1 MQTSLSS
8 PSSTPIRNP
17 RQAAWAML
25 PARLALFFGFQAL
38 FAAGFVLAAPA
49 DSSTAWARSAAWWP
63 YTATL
68 ANLVCVFLLVRLF
81 KQEGQSYRD
90 LFRFDRH
97 AGRIKGDLLVM
108 LGLLVILG
116 PLAMLPGPLLGSA
129 IYGDAAVQARLL
141 ILPLPMWAVYAILLP
156 FPLTQGLAELAV
168 YFMYSMPRLK
178 ALTGRHWLAYV
189 LASFFLGLQHIAI
202 PMYFDWR
209 YIAWRG
215 LMFMPF
221 AFLVGA
227 ALKWRP
233 RLFPYFAIVH
243 VLIDL
248 AAMAVYLI
256 PA

>member
-1 MQTSLSS
+1 MKPYLSAS
-8 PSSTPIRNP
+8 GT
-17 RQAAWAML
+17 AWAML
-25 PARLALFFGFQAL
+25 PERLLLFFFFQAL
-38 FAAGFVLAAPA
+38 FAAGFALTASVAPA
-49 DSSTAWARSAAWWP
+49 GSSTAWLRSAAWWP

-68 ANLVCVFLLVRLF
+68 ANLVCVVLLVRLF
-81 KQEGQSYRD
+81 KQEGRNYWD
-90 LFRFDRH
+90 LFRFDRR
-97 AGRIKGDLLVM
+97 AGRVKGDLLVM

-116 PLAMLPGPLLGSA
+116 PLSMLPGPLLGTA
-129 IYGDAAVQARLL
+129 IYGDAAVQAKLL
-141 ILPLPMWAVYAILLP
+141 ILPLPLWAVYAILLP

-168 YFMYSMPRLK
+168 YFMYVMPRLK
-178 ALTGRHWLAYV
+178 ELTGRPWLAYG

-209 YIAWRG
+209 YVAWRG

-221 AFLVGA
+221 AFVVGA

-233 RLFPYFAIVH
+233 RLFPYFAILH

-256 PA
+256 PPA

>member
-1 MQTSLSS
+1 M
-8 PSSTPIRNP
+8 
-17 RQAAWAML
+17 AWAML
-25 PARLALFFGFQAL
+25 PARLALFFAFQAL
-38 FAAGFVLAAPA
+38 FAAGFALAASA
-49 DSSTAWARSAAWWP
+49 GSTTAWGLSAAWWP

-68 ANLVCVFLLVRLF
+68 ANLVCVFLLIRLF
-81 KQEGQSYRD
+81 GREGQHYWA
-90 LFRFDRH
+90 LFRFDRRH
-97 AGRIKGDLLVM
+97 VKGDLLVM

-116 PLAMLPGPLLGSA
+116 PLSMLPGPWLGTA
-129 IYGDAAVQARLL
+129 IYGDAAIQARLL

-168 YFMYSMPRLK
+168 YFMYAMPRLK
-178 ALTGRHWLAYV
+178 ELTGRSWLAYG

-209 YIAWRG
+209 YVAWRG

-221 AFLVGA
+221 AFVVGA

-233 RLFPYFAIVH
+233 RLFPYFAILH

>member
-1 MQTSLSS
+1 
-8 PSSTPIRNP
+8 
-17 RQAAWAML
+17 ML
-25 PARLALFFGFQAL
+25 PARVLLFFLFQAL
-38 FAAGFVLAAPA
+38 FAAGFALAASA
-49 DSSTAWARSAAWWP
+49 GTAGSSTVWVRSAAWWP

-68 ANLVCVFLLVRLF
+68 ANLVCVFLLIRF
-81 KQEGQSYRD
+81 FGQEGQRYWA
-90 LFRFDRH
+90 LFRFDRRH
-97 AGRIKGDLLVM
+97 VKGDLLVM
-108 LGLLVILG
+108 LGLLVLLG
-116 PLAMLPGPLLGSA
+116 PLSMLPGPLLGTA

-141 ILPLPMWAVYAILLP
+141 ILPLPMWAVYAIMLP

-168 YFMYSMPRLK
+168 YFMYAMPRLK
-178 ALTGRHWLAYV
+178 EQTGRPWLAYG
-189 LASFFLGLQHIAI
+189 LASVFLGLQHIAI

-221 AFLVGA
+221 AFVVGA

-233 RLFPYFAIVH
+233 RLFPYFAILH

>member
-1 MQTSLSS
+1 
-8 PSSTPIRNP
+8 
-17 RQAAWAML
+17 ML
-25 PARLALFFGFQAL
+25 PARLLLFFFFQAL
-38 FAAGFVLAAPA
+38 FAAGFALVG
-49 DSSTAWARSAAWWP
+49 TAGASASWNHSAAWWP

-68 ANLVCVFLLVRLF
+68 ANLVCVFLLIRLF
-81 KQEGQSYRD
+81 KKEGQGQSYRD
-90 LFRFDRH
+90 LFRFDRQ
-97 AGRIKGDLLVM
+97 AGRVKGDLLVM

-116 PLAMLPGPLLGSA
+116 PLSMLPGPWLGSA

-141 ILPLPMWAVYAILLP
+141 ILPLPMWAVYTILLP

-168 YFMYSMPRLK
+168 YFMYAMPRLRQQ
-178 ALTGRHWLAYV
+178 TGSPWLAYG
-189 LASFFLGLQHIAI
+189 LASFFLGFQHIAI

-221 AFLVGA
+221 AFVVGG

-233 RLFPYFAIVH
+233 RLFPYFAILH

-256 PA
+256 PPA

>member
-1 MQTSLSS
+1 M
-8 PSSTPIRNP
+8 
-17 RQAAWAML
+17 AWAML
-25 PARLALFFGFQAL
+25 PARLALFLFFQAL
-38 FAAGFVLAAPA
+38 FAAGFALAAPA
-49 DSSTAWARSAAWWP
+49 GSSTAWWP

-68 ANLVCVFLLVRLF
+68 ANLVCVVLLIRLF
-81 KQEGQSYRD
+81 KQEPQGGRYRD
-90 LFRFDRH
+90 LFRFDRQ
-97 AGRIKGDLLVM
+97 RVKGDLLAM

-116 PLAMLPGPLLGSA
+116 PLAMLPGPLLGTA

-168 YFMYSMPRLK
+168 YFMYVMPRLK
-178 ALTGRHWLAYV
+178 ELTGRPWLAYV

-202 PMYFDWR
+202 PMHFDWR

-215 LMFMPF
+215 LMYMPF

-243 VLIDL
+243 ALIDL
-248 AAMAVYLI
+248 AAIAVYLI

>member
-1 MQTSLSS
+1 MQTTLSS
-8 PSSTPIRNP
+8 LAPARATFKT
-17 RQAAWAML
+17 AWAVL
-25 PARLALFFGFQAL
+25 PARLALFFTFQAL
-38 FAAGFVLAAPA
+38 FAVGFSMAG
-49 DSSTAWARSAAWWP
+49 SSIGWSRSAAWWP

-68 ANLVCVFLLVRLF
+68 ANLVSIFLLVRLF
-81 KQEGQSYRD
+81 KQEGQSYWD

-97 AGRIKGDLLVM
+97 AGRVKGDLLVM

-116 PLAMLPGPLLGSA
+116 PLSMLPGPWLGSA

-141 ILPLPMWAVYAILLP
+141 ILPLPLWAVYTILLP

-168 YFMYSMPRLK
+168 YFMYAMPRLK
-178 ALTGRHWLAYV
+178 ELTGRPWLAYA

-221 AFLVGA
+221 AFVVGA

-233 RLFPYFAIVH
+233 RLFPYFAILH

>member
-1 MQTSLSS
+1 MQTTL
-8 PSSTPIRNP
+8 PSSSSAPIRNS
-17 RQAAWAML
+17 RQARLPAWAML

-38 FAAGFVLAAPA
+38 LAAGFALAGL
-49 DSSTAWARSAAWWP
+49 STAWARSAAWWP

-68 ANLVCVFLLVRLF
+68 ANLVCVFLLLRLF
-81 KQEGQSYRD
+81 KDEGRSYWD
-90 LFRFDRH
+90 LFRFDRQH
-97 AGRIKGDLLVM
+97 VKGDLLVM

-116 PLAMLPGPLLGSA
+116 PLSMLPGPLLGAA
-129 IYGDAAVQARLL
+129 IYGDSAVQARLL
-141 ILPLPMWAVYAILLP
+141 ILPLPLWAVYAILLP

-168 YFMYSMPRLK
+168 YFKYAMPRLGEQ
-178 ALTGRHWLAYV
+178 TGRPWLAYV
-189 LASFFLGLQHIAI
+189 LASFFLGIQHIAI
-202 PMYFDWR
+202 PVVFDWR
-209 YIAWRG
+209 YITWRG

-221 AFLVGA
+221 AFVVGA